1 MKFLTILSLLSVG
14 AFAAAIAEP
23 EAEANAGADALLEQ
37 RVNCGQILPVC
48 ASGTKIG
55 TSGCQ
60 CRGRS
65 PRVISGPAQGA
76 DAWFVASK
84 APAVCTF
91 KR

>member
-23 EAEANAGADALLEQ
+23 EPEPEAEANAGADALLEK

-60 CRGRS
+60 CRGQK
-65 PRVISGPAQGA
+65 PTCDLWACPGGKRVGAISSL
-76 DAWFVASK
+76 F
-84 APAVCTF
+84 F
-91 KR
+91 

>member
-23 EAEANAGADALLEQ
+23 EAEANAGADALLEK

-60 CRGRS
+60 CRGQK
-65 PRVISGPAQGA
+65 PTCDLWACPGGKRVGAISSL
-76 DAWFVASK
+76 F
-84 APAVCTF
+84 F
-91 KR
+91 